1 MVTVLPRIPPPC
13 PAGHLP
19 LEDNAPANGACG
31 DAAILTLPLVGRV
44 AGRRE
49 GFSFR
54 VKSPLPNPSPQG
66 GGAPRTPILAV
77 VRRPLAVILG
87 LDPRIQASEL
97 YRLDRIDA
105 FRHEKW
111 ILGSSPRMT
120 GTELGEMP
128 GRAEGGTPRTWSV
141 RS

>member
-1 MVTVLPRIPPPC
+1 MVIVLSRDTPLC

-19 LEDNAPANGACG
+19 LKGGDRPAALITT
-31 DAAILTLPLVGRV
+31 AILRP
-44 AGRRE
+44 
-49 GFSFR
+49 
-54 VKSPLPNPSPQG
+54 
-66 GGAPRTPILAV
+66 AV
-77 VRRPLAVILG
+77 IRRPLAVILG

-128 GRAEGGTPRTWSV
+128 GRAEGGAPRTRSV